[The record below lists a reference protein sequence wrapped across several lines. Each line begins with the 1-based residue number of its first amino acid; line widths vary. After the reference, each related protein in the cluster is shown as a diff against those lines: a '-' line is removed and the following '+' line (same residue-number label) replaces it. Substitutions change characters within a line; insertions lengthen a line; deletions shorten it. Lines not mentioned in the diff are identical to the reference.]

1 MPTATSFAALGRG
14 NGFPFCPTSVDV
26 SGFDHWVTLAG
37 YSKTN
42 AAAGSSVTETQIKT
56 SLTRCVNLYW
66 NTELVKTSV
75 DVEAS
80 DSSSTAQINTQD
92 FEHKI
97 IKTASVALEPRER
110 VCYGNL
116 TGLQL
121 NETTSPPGF
130 PAGNAIIHFK
140 LNPVRMYNGAIT
152 DINNFV
158 GFGFSDLID
167 GFCNAGHSDGDL
179 DASVQSKVSSYLNGT
194 TETGTS
200 TDPSSETEFN
210 KAVHDFTVNSIPF
223 KAFNRAFMT
232 STTFSMS
239 PTFVNQATKVS
250 ASNTSGTIH
259 SDAEI
264 DLGTNLSL
272 SSYTYS

>member
-42 AAAGSSVTETQIKT
+42 ADAGSSVTETQIKT

-75 DVEAS
+75 DAEAS

-97 IKTASVALEPRER
+97 MKTASVALEPRER
-110 VCYGNL
+110 VCYSNL

-121 NETTSPPGF
+121 NESTTPG
-130 PAGNAIIHFK
+130 AEACNAIVSFK
-140 LNPVRMYNGAIT
+140 LNPVRMYNGATT

-167 GFCNAGHSDGDL
+167 GLCNANHFGGLL

-194 TETGTS
+194 TGSGTS
-200 TDPSSETEFN
+200 TDPGSSTEFN
-210 KAVHDFTVNSIPF
+210 KAVYDFTVNSIPF
-223 KAFNRAFMT
+223 KAFNQAFMS

-250 ASNTSGTIH
+250 ASDTSGTIH